1 MPRSAP
7 THLAVPPT
15 VPPPGPDPRS
25 SPLGRFLR
33 HPGQTTAGW
42 GHHLLHL
49 AHTLLAAAWPW
60 LLAAAIVL
68 IAAVVAVRR
77 WRWRRLDEGA
87 RYVAILPPPEADLAG
102 ASALWANLHGLLRP
116 RWRALMSGQ
125 PHVTFELAWS
135 ARMLRIGMWVPGA
148 IPPGLVERAV
158 EAAWPGAR
166 ATPTP
171 PDPPLPLDPDVL
183 AEGGALRLALPECFP
198 LRVDHDADPL
208 RGLLGAA
215 GALDDHEAAVVQVLA
230 RPAGTRRL
238 ARLHRAARA
247 VRTGQRPTRA
257 GRLADLVS
265 PGPAASTRAYA
276 QDPTLAVDVRAILA
290 KAASPGWVTVVRYGV
305 AATASATDD
314 HDQGNDHDDGQA
326 DGDDTTIEIEV
337 QQHDV
342 DAGATG
348 TVGTRLRR
356 AEQPPGD
363 RHGQRRSQRRSRIV
377 RARLRGR
384 AHAVAS
390 AFAPYADRNRLER
403 RHLPRPARALARR
416 RLGCGDLLSIPELAA
431 VAHLPTDTTVAGL
444 ARAGA
449 KSVAPP
455 PAVKSVGKVLGAAEA
470 GGCRLVALP
479 VADARYH
486 LHLMGATGS
495 GKSTL
500 LTNLVLDDVSAGR
513 GAVVIDPKGDLVTD
527 LLDRLPA
534 SAIGRVVLLDPDD
547 PTAPP
552 ALNVLEGPD
561 PDLAV
566 DHLVGIFRRIFEAYW
581 GPRTDDILRAACL
594 TLLRHPSRA
603 ATLAEVPTLL
613 SDARFREP
621 YVAAVR
627 GDPLLRGFWS
637 WYEDLSE
644 PGQAQVIGPVMN
656 KLRAFLLRSFVRNVV
671 GAATSS
677 FDMGEVLDG
686 GLLLARVPK
695 GTLGEESS
703 RLLGSFIVAKTWQA
717 ATARARLNQADRK
730 DATLVVDECQN
741 FLTLPR
747 SFDEML
753 AEARGYRLSLVLAH
767 QDLAQLPRELRDAV
781 SANARNKLWFT
792 CSPEDAHA
800 LERHVTPELSAHDL
814 AHLGAYQAAARL
826 VVADAQQ
833 PAFTLATRPA
843 PAPVPGRVKQ
853 VRAAARRAYG
863 RTEAQRRKA
872 TRERKRT
879 RRTA

>member
-1 MPRSAP
+1 MPRPVP
-7 THLAVPPT
+7 TRPTAPPT
-15 VPPPGPDPRS
+15 IPPPGPDPRN

-49 AHTLLAAAWPW
+49 AHAVLAAAWPW
-60 LLAAAIVL
+60 LPAAAVVL
-68 IAAVVAVRR
+68 VAAVVAARR
-77 WRWRRLDEGA
+77 WRWRRLSEGA

-102 ASALWANLHGLLRP
+102 AAALWANLHGLLRP
-116 RWRALMSGQ
+116 RWRALVSGQ

-135 ARMLRIGMWVPGA
+135 GRMLRIGMWVPGV

-171 PDPPLPLDPDVL
+171 PDPPLPLDLNLSALV
-183 AEGGALRLALPECFP
+183 EGGELRLALPECFP
-198 LRVDHDADPL
+198 LRADHDSDPL

-230 RPAGTRRL
+230 RPAGARRL

-247 VRTGQRPTRA
+247 VRTGQRPTLA
-257 GRLADLVS
+257 GRLAELVT

-290 KAASPGWVTVVRYGV
+290 KAASPGWITAIRYGV
-305 AATASATDD
+305 AEAASTADD
-314 HDQGNDHDDGQA
+314 RGNRRA
-326 DGDDTTIEIEV
+326 DGEV
-337 QQHDV
+337 DVDQHDIDLDV
-342 DAGATG
+342 VGPAGASLRQAG
-348 TVGTRLRR
+348 EAPADGRRLGRM
-356 AEQPPGD
+356 A
-363 RHGQRRSQRRSRIV
+363 

-384 AHAVAS
+384 AHAIAS

-403 RHLPRPARALARR
+403 RHLPHPARRLAAR
-416 RLGCGDLLSIPELAA
+416 RLGRGDLLSIPELAA
-431 VAHLPTDTTVAGL
+431 IAHLPTDPTVAGL

-449 KSVAPP
+449 KSVPPP
-455 PAVKSVGKVLGAAEA
+455 PAVRSVGKVLGVAET
-470 GGCRLVALP
+470 GSQRPVALTVP
-479 VADARYH
+479 DARYH

-500 LTNLVLDDVSAGR
+500 LTNLVLDDVRAGR
-513 GAVVIDPKGDLVTD
+513 GAVVIDPKGDLITD
-527 LLDRLPA
+527 ILARLPA
-534 SAIGRVVLLDPDD
+534 SAAERVVLLDPDD
-547 PTAPP
+547 PDAPP

-594 TLLRHPSRA
+594 TLLRHPSKS

-613 SDARFREP
+613 SDGRFREP

-627 GDPLLRGFWS
+627 SDPLLRGFWR

-677 FDMGEVLDG
+677 FDMGQVLDG

-703 RLLGSFIVAKTWQA
+703 RLLGSFVVAKVWQA
-717 ATARARLNQADRK
+717 ATGRARLHQQARK
-730 DATLVVDECQN
+730 DASLLVDECQN

-767 QDLAQLPRELRDAV
+767 QDLAQLPRELREAV
-781 SANARNKLWFT
+781 SANARNKLWFC
-792 CSPEDAHA
+792 CSPEDARA

-814 AHLGAYQAAARL
+814 AHLGAYQAVARL
-826 VVADAQQ
+826 VADGAQQ
-833 PAFTLATRPA
+833 PAFTLATCPA
-843 PAPVPGRVKQ
+843 PPVVPGRAAQ
-853 VRAAARRAYG
+853 VRAAARQQHG
-863 RTEAQRRKA
+863 RTERQRREA
-872 TRERKRT
+872 TRQRRRTQRT
-879 RRTA
+879 R